1 MRNRAAVVV
10 AAVATLAACDATM
23 PSAYTENGATAV
35 PTATPTLSA
44 PLTTLPQTGLWPVE
58 RAPLA
63 RCDRPLPRPAMQA
76 NRGVRGEADHGS
88 VVALLFFDTR
98 TKSADVVPVNT
109 DVKIVWRV
117 TGHGDVTF
125 YATGPSGHRVRPQW
139 GPDPHTDSTF
149 RYPGREWGTGFVFPA
164 PGCWTIH
171 VQRDD
176 LAGRLM
182 LPVR

>member
-35 PTATPTLSA
+35 PAATPTLSA
-44 PLTTLPQTGLWPVE
+44 PPTTLPQTGLWPVE